1 MKVLQLSTSLGGGA
15 GIAARRLNS
24 CLLEEGIDS
33 RIMAIGKSG
42 IILKNNE
49 YLIKRNYLTKMKS
62 SFNTYLQAH
71 IVQNSSNLITTNSIS
86 ALKSIDN
93 LLEYDIIH
101 IHSTYN
107 MFNDNLLRDILKVKR
122 NIFFTLHDQRLFTG
136 GCHYSFSCQRYESE
150 CRKCPQVNTLFQS
163 SVLSAHKR
171 SITIFNEYS
180 NIQII
185 SPSTWLANLA
195 RNSAVLSRNQIEVIP
210 NPIPSPNKELSRES
224 LRKKFGYND
233 ENIVISFIAADL
245 MNPNKGLLT
254 LLKALQNMSEKER
267 LKYRLVLIGK
277 SKSLPILDYIK
288 HNVINIF
295 FENEMSE
302 RLLAGD
308 VVVVPSRIDNFPNVI
323 GEALMS
329 GSMVFGSNSGGVA
342 EIMKTMIFPTYPV
355 DDYNAL
361 SSLITNFNY
370 NYNREEII
378 KKAKLIYSYP
388 AVASKMQ
395 NLYIAKLN
403 N

>member
-1 MKVLQLSTSLGGGA
+1 MKVLQLSTSLSGGA

-24 CLLEEGIDS
+24 CLLEAGIDS
-33 RIMAIGKSG
+33 RIMAIGKDG
-42 IILKNNE
+42 IILKENE
-49 YLIKRNYLTKMKS
+49 YLIKRNYLTKIKS

-86 ALKSIDN
+86 VLKSIGN
-93 LLEYDIIH
+93 LSKYDILH

-107 MFNDNLLRDILKVKR
+107 MLNDNLLRGILKANK

-136 GCHYSFSCQRYESE
+136 GCHYSFSCQQYESE
-150 CRKCPQVNTLFQS
+150 CRKCPQVNNLFQDN
-163 SVLSAHKR
+163 VLSAHR
-171 SITIFNEYS
+171 RRIRIFNEYS
-180 NIQII
+180 NIHII

-195 RNSAVLSRNQIEVIP
+195 RNSSVLSRNQIDVIP
-210 NPIPSPNKELSRES
+210 NPIPSPNKELSREF
-224 LRKKFGYND
+224 LREKFGYND

-245 MNPNKGLLT
+245 MNPNKGLET
-254 LLKALQNMSEKER
+254 LLKALQNMSENER
-267 LKYRLVLIGK
+267 IKYRLILIGK
-277 SKSLPILDYIK
+277 NKSLPNLDYIE

-295 FENEMSE
+295 FENEISE
-302 RLLAGD
+302 RLMAGD

-342 EIMKTMIFPTYPV
+342 EIMKTMMFPTFPV

-370 NYNREEII
+370 NYNRKEII
-378 KKAKLIYSYP
+378 KKAKLIYSYS
-388 AVASKMQ
+388 AIASKMR